1 VEAAA
6 FVAILMLLSHV
17 IKSSGGL
24 VGVGVGLWVLLDFFW
39 SLIILVVAV
48 SMGVQIGSGN
58 YLGLT
63 IDSGFFNPAQFYGLI
78 GNFVNGVSLSSG
90 VPISPATYGLTPY
103 TIALAGAL
111 WVIVPASLML
121 YVASKRD

>member
-1 VEAAA
+1 
-6 FVAILMLLSHV
+6 MLLSHV

-24 VGVGVGLWVLLDFFW
+24 VGVGVGLWILLDFFW
-39 SLIILVVAV
+39 SVIILVVAF

-111 WVIVPASLML
+111 WVIVPAAVML